1 MYDLFHRLALAVLL
15 VVGLATLAAVGHL
28 QAAAT
33 LAAQHRQVMLA
44 MLAGALILAPWL
56 PLLRIPAAA
65 AGILAKAALLAL
77 AWASGDNPSA
87 AFAPDALQVVALLA
101 AAAILLVQSR
111 QEARWN
117 GGLPVRREG

>member
-1 MYDLFHRLALAVLL
+1 
-15 VVGLATLAAVGHL
+15 VGHL
-28 QAAAT
+28 QAPAS

-44 MLAGALILAPWL
+44 MLAGALILAPWV
-56 PLLRIPAAA
+56 PMLRIPAAA
-65 AGILAKAALLAL
+65 AGILAKGALLAL

-87 AFAPDALQVVALLA
+87 GLAPDAVQLVALLA
-101 AAAILLVQSR
+101 AAAILFAQSR

>member
-1 MYDLFHRLALAVLL
+1 MYDLFHRLALAALL

-44 MLAGALILAPWL
+44 MLAGALILAPWV
-56 PLLRIPAAA
+56 PMLRIPAAA
-65 AGILAKAALLAL
+65 AGILSKGALLAL

-87 AFAPDALQVVALLA
+87 GLAPDAVQLVALLA
-101 AAAILLVQSR
+101 AAAILFAQSR

-117 GGLPVRREG
+117 GGRPVRREG

>member
-1 MYDLFHRLALAVLL
+1 
-15 VVGLATLAAVGHL
+15 
-28 QAAAT
+28 
-33 LAAQHRQVMLA
+33 
-44 MLAGALILAPWL
+44 
-56 PLLRIPAAA
+56 
-65 AGILAKAALLAL
+65 LLAL
-77 AWASGDNPSA
+77 AWVSGDNPSA